1 MDLSIIINTIA
12 TLATV
17 FISFVLSKYLY
28 NRAKL
33 VTYCLH
39 ASAHKI
45 KDPAGIINTH
55 AIVIRNAGRIAA
67 KNVRVGHYVF
77 PELSCTVTPPIEYE
91 KKEIEGGTELIF
103 PTLVPQ
109 EQIVISYLYFPPI
122 TIRDVNTY
130 VKSDEGFAK
139 ILNIIPSPKL
149 PGWLEKIL
157 YILLFIGGV
166 VVMRII
172 IQLIIFI
179 FQSVSHFCVF

>member
-1 MDLSIIINTIA
+1 M
-12 TLATV
+12 
-17 FISFVLSKYLY
+17 
-28 NRAKL
+28 
-33 VTYCLH
+33 
-39 ASAHKI
+39 
-45 KDPAGIINTH
+45 
-55 AIVIRNAGRIAA
+55 
-67 KNVRVGHYVF
+67 GHYVF